1 MLSSPS
7 PPRARHPHLN
17 PNQRCLSSLAF
28 LDLPLTSR
36 TSRTQVP
43 LYLVRHGQTDW
54 NVEGRI
60 QGRTDNLLNPVGKQ
74 QAVALASFLSQV
86 RGPGLGLALGLGLGL
101 GSGLGSRLGL
111 RLR

>member
-1 MLSSPS
+1 M
-7 PPRARHPHLN
+7 R
-17 PNQRCLSSLAF
+17 
-28 LDLPLTSR
+28 
-36 TSRTQVP
+36 

-86 RGPGLGLALGLGLGL
+86 RGPGLGLVLGLGLGL
-101 GSGLGSRLGL
+101 GSGLGSRLRL

>member
-1 MLSSPS
+1 M
-7 PPRARHPHLN
+7 R
-17 PNQRCLSSLAF
+17 
-28 LDLPLTSR
+28 
-36 TSRTQVP
+36 

-74 QAVALASFLSQV
+74 QAAALASFLSQV
-86 RGPGLGLALGLGLGL
+86 HGLGLGLGL
-101 GSGLGSRLGL
+101 GLGPGPGL